1 MITDIDPLED
11 SPELSDSHKID
22 SKRREIKNII
32 KSYVGMF
39 DVFSETIQNA
49 LDSIERMQKNS
60 SDRGEITIEI
70 DLDRNTFT
78 ITDNG
83 TGFSELELKKF
94 LAPNVSFNKGPNLG
108 TRGNKGVGATYLAF
122 GFDRFII
129 RTKSENFFAECE
141 FNDGRNWVEDT
152 ESQFERPKLRTCNS
166 KNNNFAALARGA
178 SVTIGFGTTYSRPKT
193 LNYFQAT
200 SASQWSALLR
210 CKTPLGI
217 LSNTQKNILCT
228 LLVHK
233 NDSIDECVVDL
244 SYPYPHEIIN
254 NCLDLDEYQ
263 RWQFKI
269 ITEGKSPTNIPSQFK
284 KRTGIY
290 KQYSKDDLKKLS
302 PNYSVSEIN
311 LINQHDIWAY
321 AFFAHSTNVW
331 DVINDDKFGLR
342 KKYRIMKGGLQ
353 LANNTMIQGDPI
365 IIPLSSNMGYQ
376 NQCHVVVH
384 LTNAEPDLGRKGFQ
398 PEIKDLCESIASS
411 IVNNLKKFRELLRE
425 NSNYSGLDEKEKTLY
440 EWIQQ
445 QEEYQKN
452 HPLILSNQHFFKPKN
467 EISILSIPQSEQDV
481 VALFNQLIAGGVIRS
496 IELMSSSQRMQY
508 DGVYRYRVDKD
519 NGVYVYDE
527 TKNPLGV
534 FLEHIKDF
542 QTQPKILEYK
552 FNLDNLIQEFHNEE
566 KRAKDINLAVCWEI
580 GDKWKEDFDCISL
593 LDTDNISHRRFHGIT
608 HSLKNQVSEMDLIV
622 LSDLIEYLSNPI
634 KSQARQK
641 ELYGIEY

>member
-11 SPELSDSHKID
+11 SLELSDSHKID

-39 DVFSETIQNA
+39 DVFSETIQNS
-49 LDSIERMQKNS
+49 LDSIERMQKECS
-60 SDRGEITIEI
+60 EPGEIFIEI

-122 GFDRFII
+122 GFDKFIV
-129 RTKSENFFAECE
+129 RTKSSIFSAECE
-141 FNDGRNWVEDT
+141 FNNGRNWVEDI
-152 ESQFERPKLRTCNS
+152 EDQFDRPKLRVCDSRNKIFS
-166 KNNNFAALARGA
+166 DLLRGA
-178 SVTIGFGTTYSRPKT
+178 SVTIGFGTTYSRPKS
-193 LNYFQAT
+193 LGYFQANT
-200 SASQWSALLR
+200 ASQWSALLR

-217 LSNTQKNILCT
+217 LSNANKNIICK
-228 LLVHK
+228 LLVYK
-233 NDSIDECVVDL
+233 NDSVDECVVDL
-244 SYPYPHEIIN
+244 LYPYPHKIIS
-254 NCLDLDEYQ
+254 NCLDLDDYNQWQ
-263 RWQFKI
+263 RKSLD
-269 ITEGKSPTNIPSQFK
+269 EGRSVVNIPSQYK

-290 KQYSKDDLKKLS
+290 KFYSKEDFPRLLNNPTSADLT
-302 PNYSVSEIN
+302 

-321 AFFAHSTNVW
+321 AFFAHSTDVW
-331 DVINDDKFGLR
+331 DVINDEKFGLR
-342 KKYRIMKGGLQ
+342 KKYRIMRGGLQ

-425 NSNYSGLDEKEKTLY
+425 NSNYSSLDEKEKTLY

-445 QEEYQKN
+445 QEQYQKN
-452 HPLILSNQHFFKPKN
+452 HPLVLSSQHFFKPKN

-508 DGVYRYRVDKD
+508 DGVYRYKVEKD
-519 NGVYVYDE
+519 SDVYIYHE

-534 FLEHIKDF
+534 FSEHIKDF

-580 GDKWKEDFDCISL
+580 GEKWREDFECTSL
-593 LDTDNISHRRFHGIT
+593 LDSDNISHRRFHGVT
-608 HSLKNQVSEMDLIV
+608 HSLANQVSQMDLIV
-622 LSDLIEYLSNPI
+622 LSDLIEYLSNPSA
-634 KSQARQK
+634 SQVKQK
-641 ELYGIEY
+641 KLYGIDY